1 MAKKKTHGQVR
12 PAGQIRQSQI
22 VTTFGPGA
30 MVDLPDHAVI
40 VGGLDHWSGW
50 RNHRITEDRLA
61 AKVKALLGLPSVD
74 FYAPPPDTDDP
85 GAPITGITAWQFP
98 EWFIAQNDGRAVD
111 GVRSRPLIHRADL
124 TRGAYEFDRKKY
136 KVVPVRFVQACT
148 RGHVSDINWRLF
160 VHGEGDECARSP
172 LWMDERG
179 TSGDLTAI
187 TIRCG
192 CGKFKALSAATKQ
205 KDRPLG
211 WCKGDRPWLGQYG
224 REHCGKGGDGSL
236 PSRLL
241 IRSASNAYFAQ
252 TLSVISIPEADTGV
266 RAVVD
271 QLWDFLEACESA
283 EDVARERRKPRV
295 AAGLEGFADADV
307 WTAIRHRRGE
317 VGGGEDVPRGIR
329 EVELETLL
337 SSEAEVGE
345 DKPGGDFYARAVA
358 IPGRRSA
365 ITSKLERVVKVHRLR
380 EVIAQVG
387 FTRFEASV
395 SDINGELDVDVE
407 RAALAREMTWV
418 PAIENRGE
426 GIFLALK
433 PAAVNAWLERPA
445 VKARGEQLMRGF
457 RLWAKDHGGVE
468 NNKPPGVPFI
478 MLHSLSHLLITA
490 VALDC
495 GRDAGDGDRNR
506 AVIAGIDGETGDSDA
521 VAPGEDAV
529 GGTLDHE
536 DRRLDIP
543 LHAHLSNAAQTGA
556 VGGDHTQDVHP
567 TGEQRAIAV
576 DERKGEGVAVAV
588 GGRDDLAAA
597 DGDRRHL
604 VDPPGERRPGE
615 AEDRA
620 VGRAEDGDG
629 RGAVGID
636 REVDD
641 GGAGAAGPVG
651 GGEAQPVASLAE
663 RDGGTGSPDHPVGLV
678 RDGDVAERE
687 FAALAVEERGLMAGD
702 SIARGDGDGECHDLR
717 GDDRGCGGSVD
728 DDDGRGGIAPRS
740 GRIGGERTGGD
751 RRAELRAGGD
761 RIRILQARHQP

>member
-1 MAKKKTHGQVR
+1 VAKKKTHGQVR

-124 TRGAYEFDRKKY
+124 TRGVYEFDRKKY

-205 KDRPLG
+205 NDNPLG

-295 AAGLEGFADADV
+295 SAGLEGFADADV
-307 WTAIRHRRGE
+307 WIAIRQRRGE

-433 PAAVNAWLERPA
+433 PAAVNAWLRRPA
-445 VKARGEQLMRGF
+445 VIDRSVQLMRGF
-457 RLWAKDHGGVE
+457 KLWAKDHGGDAA
-468 NNKPPGVPFI
+468 KFPGMPFV
-478 MLHSLSHLLITA
+478 MLHSLSHLLITS

-495 GRDAGDGDRNR
+495 GYASSSIRERVYIGKDAFGVLLYTASPDAEGTLGGLVEAAGRIDRYLQQAIDLGRLCANDPVCAHHTADNEEDDRLLLGAACHGCLLLPESSCEKRNDFLDR
-506 AVIAGIDGETGDSDA
+506 ALVVPTVDSSDA
-521 VAPGEDAV
+521 AFFWEDA
-529 GGTLDHE
+529 
-536 DRRLDIP
+536 
-543 LHAHLSNAAQTGA
+543 
-556 VGGDHTQDVHP
+556 
-567 TGEQRAIAV
+567 
-576 DERKGEGVAVAV
+576 
-588 GGRDDLAAA
+588 
-597 DGDRRHL
+597 
-604 VDPPGERRPGE
+604 
-615 AEDRA
+615 
-620 VGRAEDGDG
+620 
-629 RGAVGID
+629 
-636 REVDD
+636 
-641 GGAGAAGPVG
+641 
-651 GGEAQPVASLAE
+651 
-663 RDGGTGSPDHPVGLV
+663 
-678 RDGDVAERE
+678 
-687 FAALAVEERGLMAGD
+687 F
-702 SIARGDGDGECHDLR
+702 
-717 GDDRGCGGSVD
+717 
-728 DDDGRGGIAPRS
+728 
-740 GRIGGERTGGD
+740 
-751 RRAELRAGGD
+751 
-761 RIRILQARHQP
+761 